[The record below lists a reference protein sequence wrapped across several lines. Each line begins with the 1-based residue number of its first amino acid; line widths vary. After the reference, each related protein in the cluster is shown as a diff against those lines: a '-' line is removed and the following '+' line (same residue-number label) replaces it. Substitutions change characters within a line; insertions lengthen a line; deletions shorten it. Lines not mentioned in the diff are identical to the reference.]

1 MKLDEYLKPMSA
13 DEILSF
19 AKMAG
24 TQPIYLQHIIKG
36 HRKAGVDLI
45 AGIYFASGGK
55 ITIEDLRPDAWAIAR
70 KTARRNTPKPLRK
83 SVAA

>member
-36 HRKAGVDLI
+36 HRKAGMSLAV
-45 AGIYFASGGK
+45 GIHVASGGQVSF
-55 ITIEDLRPDAWAIAR
+55 EDLRPEEFSKAR
-70 KTARRNTPKPLRK
+70 KTARKNTPKPLRK